1 MTTPTEQA
9 SDNMLDSRPAAHPG
23 NQREPIPGYVLQEQ
37 IGIGGY
43 GEVWK
48 AEAPGGLLKAV
59 KFVHGTLDEAGASRE
74 LAAMEQIKE
83 VHHPLL
89 LSLERIE
96 IVGGRLVIVSEL
108 ASASLKDRF
117 DACRESG
124 LDGIPRDELLRHLSD
139 AADALDYLYEEHS
152 LQHLDVKPENLLLV
166 GNRIKVAD
174 FGLVRNLS
182 EVNDSAG
189 SGLTPMYAAPEVL
202 RGEPSR
208 SSDQYSLA
216 IVYQQMLTGE
226 PPFAGRTSAQLAA
239 QHHHCKPV
247 LTPLPQ
253 PDQAVVSRALSKDPP
268 KRFPGCRVLVDN
280 LQRAGAHGSG
290 GRRTRASRRNT
301 SNPRASADAGC
312 GDAHNDWAVAK
323 TTPFSL
329 ENSAIENLPAI
340 DLSERTAEYR
350 PAVFIGLGH
359 TGTQTLAR
367 LHQRLAENFGEL
379 DRVPCLQMLLI
390 DTDVQSLGQ
399 ATEAKDAAAVRGRDT
414 MVIPLRRPNEY
425 RAKSEQLLQWLGRRW
440 LYNIP
445 RSLSTEG
452 FRPLGRLALV
462 DHCDKLIERLRATI
476 AKATD
481 AESLAASTKNSGI
494 PFQNKPPRVF
504 IVASTAGGTGSGAVL
519 DLAYVVRELLVEQGV
534 SDDAVYGILAHSTTR
549 KAGERD
555 LALANTYALLMEL
568 KHLTHVGGHYAGD
581 DAFHLVSSYQRDATF
596 QHTYLVH
603 LGDELNDVQYESAVG
618 VLADYLYLNSV
629 TPACAFFDSSRED
642 SAKDDPPASATMR
655 TFAVGR
661 ARQRDDGPPD
671 AELAALCRSVLDRW
685 LGGRADDCDS
695 EEADTD
701 ELDAASD
708 SPCDKEESLDP
719 NIPGIVAQQASSL
732 NLKLATL
739 VEHAIEIVQSEFGC
753 DVDVYL
759 GQVITGIGPNGQRA
773 GHNASTQDVAQ
784 EPFGVIDRLMERPNI
799 GHLRIPKAD
808 GLCGILTR
816 QLAKLLAAKT
826 TAVREWLAGLLDLPD
841 MRVDGAWRAAICFA
855 TQVGKLESTASQVVQ
870 RLSDEIAELTN
881 STPECQADKQLL
893 HYGRLRAYEM
903 AHRCV
908 RDGVRAMRMELAAIA
923 DDLRKLRDG
932 LSQVAAKFDSCR
944 AGKAD
949 EPEQDIGGQSPGDA
963 GTPGPSPRFVDLMD
977 RQMRN
982 RFAGADGSLQSLF
995 TGKMRD
1001 PQLLYKSFRETGR
1014 VVLRG
1019 RSQKPG
1025 VHSPDHQSPGGE
1037 PKSSAVK
1044 TLIAE
1049 STPKLMECG
1058 GGKRMLLVAGDQSD
1072 VDRMKRKIERAAG
1085 DRITALVGPV
1095 SDALVCCE
1103 MEGVPLD
1110 NIAAS
1115 LIGGRREYAE
1125 LASRLHTRT
1134 DVPWPDA

>member
-9 SDNMLDSRPAAHPG
+9 SDNTLDSRPAALPG
-23 NQREPIPGYVLQEQ
+23 NQREPIPGYVLKER
-37 IGIGGY
+37 IGAGGY

-59 KFVHGTLDEAGASRE
+59 KFVRGTLDEAGASRE

-96 IVGGRLVIVSEL
+96 VVGGRLVIVSEL
-108 ASASLKDRF
+108 ATASLKDRF
-117 DACRESG
+117 DACRKSG

-139 AADALDYLYEEHS
+139 AAEALDYLYEEHS

-189 SGLTPMYAAPEVL
+189 SGLTPLYAAPEVL

-216 IVYQQMLTGE
+216 IVYQHMLTGE
-226 PPFAGRTSAQLAA
+226 PPFGGRTSAQLAA
-239 QHHHCKPV
+239 QHHHCKPA
-247 LTPLPQ
+247 LTPLAQ
-253 PDQAVVSRALSKDPP
+253 PDQAVLARALSKDPP
-268 KRFPGCRVLVDN
+268 KRFPGCRVLIDN
-280 LQRAGAHGSG
+280 LQRAVAHGSG
-290 GRRTRASRRNT
+290 WRRTTASKRYASSLGAS
-301 SNPRASADAGC
+301 SNAGH
-312 GDAHNDWAVAK
+312 GDAHSNWSVSK

-329 ENSAIENLPAI
+329 ENSAIEELPAI

-359 TGTQTLAR
+359 TGTQTLAK
-367 LHQRLAENFGEL
+367 LHQRLAENLGEL

-390 DTDVQSLGQ
+390 DTDGQSLGQ
-399 ATEAKDAAAVRGRDT
+399 ATETKNAAAVRGRDT

-425 RAKSEQLLQWLGRRW
+425 RAKTEQLLQWLGRRW

-462 DHCDKLIERLRATI
+462 DHCEKLIERLRTTI
-476 AKATD
+476 ATVTD
-481 AESLAASTKNSGI
+481 AESLTASTENTGI

-504 IVASTAGGTGSGAVL
+504 IVASSAGGTGSGAVL

-549 KAGERD
+549 SADERD

-568 KHLTHVGGHYAGD
+568 KHLTRVGGHYPGD
-581 DAFHLVSSYQRDATF
+581 AAFRLVSSYQRDATF

-603 LGDELNDVQYESAVG
+603 LGDELSDVQYESAVG
-618 VLADYLYLNSV
+618 TLADYLYLNSV
-629 TPACAFFDSSRED
+629 TPACAFFDSSRESSDKGD
-642 SAKDDPPASATMR
+642 SLAPATMR
-655 TFAVGR
+655 TFAIGT
-661 ARQRDDGPPD
+661 APQRDDGPPD
-671 AELAALCRSVLDRW
+671 PELAKLCSSVLDHW
-685 LGGRADDCDS
+685 LGRADVHDD
-695 EEADTD
+695 EEADTG
-701 ELDAASD
+701 ELDVASD
-708 SPCDKEESLDP
+708 SPCDEEESPRPDVP
-719 NIPGIVAQQASSL
+719 SIVAQQASSL

-759 GQVITGIGPNGQRA
+759 GQVINGIGPNGQQA

-784 EPFGVIDRLMERPNI
+784 EPFEVIDRLMERPNV
-799 GHLRIPKAD
+799 GHRRSPKAD
-808 GLCGILTR
+808 GLCGVLTR
-816 QLAKLLAAKT
+816 HLAKLLAAKT
-826 TAVREWLAGLLDLPD
+826 TPAREWLAGLLELPE
-841 MRVDGAWRAAICFA
+841 MGGDGAWRAATCFA
-855 TQVGKLESTASQVVQ
+855 RQIGKLESAASQVVQ
-870 RLSDEIAELTN
+870 RLSDEIAELTD
-881 STPECQADKQLL
+881 SMPECHGDRPLL
-893 HYGRLRAYEM
+893 QYGRLRAYEM

-908 RDGVRAMRMELAAIA
+908 RDGVRAMRMELTSIA
-923 DDLRKLRDG
+923 DDLRRLRDG
-932 LSQVAAKFDSCR
+932 LSQVAAQFDSHCEGM
-944 AGKAD
+944 AAES
-949 EPEQDIGGQSPGDA
+949 EPDIAGQSPSDA
-963 GTPGPSPRFVDLMD
+963 GAPGPSQRLVDLMD

-982 RFAGADGSLQSLF
+982 RFAGADGSLHSLF

-1001 PQLLYKSFRETGR
+1001 SKLLYESLRETGR
-1014 VVLRG
+1014 AVLRG
-1019 RSQKPG
+1019 RSQKPA
-1025 VHSPDHQSPGGE
+1025 VHSPDNQSPGSL
-1037 PKSSAVK
+1037 PMSSAVK
-1044 TLIAE
+1044 TLIDE
-1049 STPKLMECG
+1049 STPKLMKCG
-1058 GGKRMLLVAGDQSD
+1058 GAKRLLLVAGDQSD
-1072 VDRMKRKIERAAG
+1072 VEPLKRQIERAAG
-1085 DRITALVGPV
+1085 ERATALVGPV

-1103 MEGVPLD
+1103 MEGLPLD
-1110 NIAAS
+1110 NIAAT
-1115 LIGGRREYAE
+1115 LIRGRREYAE